1 MIATE
6 IPTVERASSVSIRPV
21 ESDKESLDAEDL
33 ISQAQTF
40 VLKKDT
46 EITHPNQLGII
57 QYLQIMVKV

>member
-6 IPTVERASSVSIRPV
+6 IPTVEKVSFVSIRPV
-21 ESDKESLDAEDL
+21 ESGKESLDAEDL

-46 EITHPNQLGII
+46 EITHPMQLGIR